1 MKNILI
7 VDDSPAMRR
16 VVRRV
21 VDISTVYNAAN
32 GKEGLEAAA
41 RIRPDLIILD
51 IEMPE
56 MDGLETLKR
65 LKLNPETS
73 AIDVLM
79 CSSVKTPEVM
89 DEAVRLYQQAA
100 KAYPRQA
107 AVHNNLGLCY
117 ASQKRLDD
125 AVASLNV
132 GALEVPDV

>member
-7 VDDSPAMRR
+7 VDDSPLQLKLAGIYLSQE
-16 VVRRV
+16 
-21 VDISTVYNAAN
+21 DYTVYNAAN

-89 DEAVRLYQQAA
+89 DEAVRLWA
-100 KAYPRQA
+100 KGYLNKPHGFINFSSNVKKLLY
-107 AVHNNLGLCY
+107 AV
-117 ASQKRLDD
+117 
-125 AVASLNV
+125 
-132 GALEVPDV
+132 